1 MSIPRRRPWPNGV
14 GLWASGAFFV
24 FLRTNRASAQNP
36 PSEVGRMCPLAN
48 LGGTEENRPRSGE
61 QSTMRFTNERIEG
74 KTQLHERLER
84 NERIDRK
91 TQLLEQLDP
100 EREFELE
107 GTFTNH
113 VADAIRASSPRGEL
127 QQEIDNATEAY
138 ENALD
143 EALYEIL
150 DKRFAAEDATEDSTE
165 DSSVA

>member
-1 MSIPRRRPWPNGV
+1 MPFS
-14 GLWASGAFFV
+14 
-24 FLRTNRASAQNP
+24 
-36 PSEVGRMCPLAN
+36 
-48 LGGTEENRPRSGE
+48 
-61 QSTMRFTNERIEG
+61 NERIEG

-84 NERIDRK
+84 NERIARK

-113 VADAIRASSPRGEL
+113 VADAIRASSPREL

-138 ENALD
+138 EDALD
-143 EALYEIL
+143 AALYEIL
-150 DKRFAAEDATEDSTE
+150 DKRFAAEDSTE

>member
-1 MSIPRRRPWPNGV
+1 MTTP
-14 GLWASGAFFV
+14 SGSRAIWTGAMGFELFFV
-24 FLRTNRASAQNP
+24 FLRTNCASAQNP
-36 PSEVGRMCPLAN
+36 PSEMGRMRPLAN

-61 QSTMRFTNERIEG
+61 QNTMLFTNERIEG
-74 KTQLHERLER
+74 
-84 NERIDRK
+84 K

-138 ENALD
+138 EDALD
-143 EALYEIL
+143 AALYEIL
-150 DKRFAAEDATEDSTE
+150 DKHFGAEDSTE

>member
-1 MSIPRRRPWPNGV
+1 M
-14 GLWASGAFFV
+14 L
-24 FLRTNRASAQNP
+24 
-36 PSEVGRMCPLAN
+36 
-48 LGGTEENRPRSGE
+48 
-61 QSTMRFTNERIEG
+61 FTDERIEG

-113 VADAIRASSPRGEL
+113 VADTIGASSPRGEL
-127 QQEIDNATEAY
+127 QQEIDKATVAY
-138 ENALD
+138 EDALD
-143 EALYEIL
+143 AALYEIL
-150 DKRFAAEDATEDSTE
+150 DKHFAAEDSTE